1 MKLPHLEKALV
12 PRAKITDYRLSDT
25 HADGRHKAVFFTS
38 YGFTRESWE
47 TLAETLKQHAAD
59 HEVAK
64 VEDSPFGTRYVIEGI
79 IKAPDGRTPLL
90 RSVWFIRHGEEE
102 PRLATAYPL
111 RERTTP

>member
-1 MKLPHLEKALV
+1 MKLPHLEKAMV
-12 PRAKITDYRLSDT
+12 PQAKVTDYLLSDT
-25 HADGRHKAVFFTS
+25 HLDGRHKEAFFTA
-38 YGFTRESWE
+38 YGFAKESWD
-47 TLAETLKQHAAD
+47 TLAETLLQHAAE

-64 VEDSPFGTRYVIEGI
+64 AEDSPFGTRYVVEGI
-79 IKAPDGRTPLL
+79 IRTPDGRTALL